1 MLLRLR
7 AAALTSAVTL
17 SALAAAAIVTP
28 GATAVTGSVAPTS
41 AATPGRAAG
50 VGSLTVSPALH
61 VAGQAVTFKGA
72 LPKPGKRGIH
82 LQFHMNRPGDKWTD
96 VKKSSR
102 TTTASGAFKFRFPA
116 PAMFNIS
123 YRVVGGGMATKP
135 YLFYAKPQAVTLSVN
150 GEDQTNQF
158 VTVLPLA
165 PFTVEVDSAAD
176 LYPDRKL
183 EPPPFPGRVINL
195 QQRVNGSQWETID
208 TAKADSGGFA
218 SFTLTGALSGEQVLR
233 ARAEDVSTNG
243 NRIGW
248 TASWPTYVEFNLFP
262 EFPEFPEFPREPADS
277 WAGPAFGR
285 TTTPPVT
292 DSTGATDA
300 SSQYGWYRPVYD
312 FAWEYGQSLSSP
324 PTKGTALKGR
334 WLESSSGSG
343 RVVTFN
349 GALAFQSKLI
359 NKGPG
364 DRGTTSAALTG
375 NAQKYGR
382 WEFRIWQNVRE
393 QDGRDFR
400 MRVEL
405 VPEGTGPGACS
416 PEAIR
421 VADMQLGEKSYS
433 VGVRSAK
440 ANAEWS
446 YTNPSTPAYSGL
458 HNFAVEVATDHITWF
473 FDGKAFATVKSKGAL
488 SGRTLTP
495 RVSMV
500 GLEDATEH
508 NGSQFSVDWVR
519 SWTLETGRQA
529 KNSRPLA
536 KKAFSPTC

>member
-1 MLLRLR
+1 MSILGQLR
-7 AAALTSAVTL
+7 AAALASAMTV
-17 SALAAAAIVTP
+17 SALVAGALPTQ
-28 GATAVTGSVAPTS
+28 GATAVSSASLRSATGT
-41 AATPGRAAG
+41 
-50 VGSLTVSPALH
+50 LTVSPTVH

-72 LPKPGKRGIH
+72 LPRPGRRVIH
-82 LQFHMNRPGDKWTD
+82 LQFHMNRPGDRWTD
-96 VKKSSR
+96 VKKSYAR
-102 TTTASGAFKFRFPA
+102 TTASGAFKFRFPA

-123 YRVVGGGMATKP
+123 YRVVGGGMVTKP
-135 YLFYAKPQAVTLSVN
+135 YLFYAKPQAVALSVN
-150 GEDQTNQF
+150 GQDQTNQF

-165 PFTVEVDSAAD
+165 PFTVKVDSAAD
-176 LYPDRKL
+176 LYPERNL
-183 EPPPFPGRVINL
+183 EPPAFPGRVINL
-195 QQRVNGSQWETID
+195 QQRVNGGQWETIG
-208 TAKADSGGFA
+208 TAEADSGGFA
-218 SFTLTGALSGEQVLR
+218 SFTLPGALSGEQVLR
-233 ARAEDVSTNG
+233 ARAEDVSTGG

-248 TASWPTYVEFNLFP
+248 TSSWPTYVEFNLFP
-262 EFPEFPEFPREPADS
+262 GFPEFPWTQRGPWVRPALS
-277 WAGPAFGR
+277 R
-285 TTTPPVT
+285 TTPPVT

-324 PTKGTALKGR
+324 PARGEVLKGR

-343 RVVTFN
+343 RVVIFN
-349 GALAFQSKLI
+349 AALAFQSKLI

-405 VPEGTGPGACS
+405 VPEGTGPGSCS

-421 VADMQLGEKSYS
+421 VADMHLGERSYS
-433 VGVRSAK
+433 VGVRSARAK
-440 ANAEWS
+440 AEWR
-446 YTNPSTPAYSGL
+446 YTKTSIPAYSGL
-458 HNFAVEVATDHITWF
+458 HNFAVEVARDHITWF

-495 RVSMV
+495 RLSLV

-529 KNSRPLA
+529 KNGRLLT
-536 KKAFSPTC
+536 KKAFSATC

>member
-1 MLLRLR
+1 MSLLGRL
-7 AAALTSAVTL
+7 SVTTMIASL
-17 SALAAAAIVTP
+17 VVVALATP
-28 GATAVTGSVAPTS
+28 ALPAPDAPPSPATS
-41 AATPGRAAG
+41 AATPSRAAG
-50 VGSLTVSPALH
+50 QGTLSVTPTVHVG
-61 VAGQAVTFKGA
+61 GQAVTFKGA

-82 LQFHMNRPGDKWTD
+82 LQFHMNRPGDRWTD
-96 VKKSSR
+96 VKKSNR

-135 YLFYAKPQAVTLSVN
+135 YLFYAKPQAVALSVN

-165 PFTVEVDSAAD
+165 PFTVKVDSAAD
-176 LYPDRKL
+176 LYPDRNL
-183 EPPPFPGRVINL
+183 EPPAFPGRVINL
-195 QQRVNGSQWETID
+195 QQRVNGNQWETID
-208 TAKADSGGFA
+208 TAQADSSGFA
-218 SFTLTGALSGEQVLR
+218 SFTLSGALSGEQVLR

-248 TASWPTYVEFNLFP
+248 TASWPTYVEFDLFPGFPDFP
-262 EFPEFPEFPREPADS
+262 EFFSREPADS

-285 TTTPPVT
+285 TTTPRVAVA
-292 DSTGATDA
+292 TGATNA
-300 SSQYGWYRPVYD
+300 SIQYGWYRPVYD

-324 PTKGTALKGR
+324 PSKGTALKGR

-343 RVVTFN
+343 RVVIFN
-349 GALAFQSKLI
+349 AALAFQSKLV

-405 VPEGTGPGACS
+405 VPEGTGPGSCS

-433 VGVRSAK
+433 VGVRSARAK
-440 ANAEWS
+440 AEWR
-446 YTNPSTPAYSGL
+446 YTKTSTPADSGL
-458 HNFAVEVATDHITWF
+458 HNFAVEVAADHITWF

-488 SGRTLTP
+488 SGRRLTP

-529 KNSRPLA
+529 KNSHPLA
-536 KKAFSPTC
+536 KKAFSPSC

>member
-1 MLLRLR
+1 MSRLGRLLTTTV
-7 AAALTSAVTL
+7 ATALTVCPLAAPAL
-17 SALAAAAIVTP
+17 SAPDVQP
-28 GATAVTGSVAPTS
+28 S
-41 AATPGRAAG
+41 AATTGRAAG
-50 VGSLTVSPALH
+50 QGSLTVTPAVH
-61 VAGQAVTFKGA
+61 VAGQAVTFTGA

-82 LQFHMNRPGDKWTD
+82 LQFHMNRPGDRWTD

-102 TTTASGAFKFRFPA
+102 TTTASGAFTFRFPA

-123 YRVVGGGMATKP
+123 YRVVGGRMATKP

-150 GEDQTNQF
+150 GEDPTHQY

-176 LYPDRKL
+176 LYPDRNL
-183 EPPPFPGRVINL
+183 EPPAFPGRVITL

-208 TAKADSGGFA
+208 TAEADSGGFA
-218 SFTLTGALSGEQVLR
+218 SFTLPGALSGEQVLR

-248 TASWPTYVEFNLFP
+248 TSSWPTYVGFELFP
-262 EFPEFPEFPREPADS
+262 GFPDLPVLAREPVDS

-285 TTTPPVT
+285 TTPPVT

-375 NAQKYGR
+375 DAQKYGR

-405 VPEGTGPGACS
+405 VPEGTGPGSCS

-440 ANAEWS
+440 AKAEWH

-458 HNFAVEVATDHITWF
+458 HNFAVEVAPDHITWF

-529 KNSRPLA
+529 ENGRPLT
-536 KKAFSPTC
+536 KQAFSPTC